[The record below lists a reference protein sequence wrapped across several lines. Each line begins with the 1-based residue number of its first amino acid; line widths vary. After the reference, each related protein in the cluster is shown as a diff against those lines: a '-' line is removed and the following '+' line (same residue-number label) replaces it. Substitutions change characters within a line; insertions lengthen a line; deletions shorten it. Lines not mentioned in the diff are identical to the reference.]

1 MCTKN
6 WVDDV
11 YNKLNQTNIEAKKLE
26 EELDEVIENN
36 EALESNVDQ
45 LKREVSRLKKVNE
58 QLETEK
64 NESDSATK
72 REHRETIELQT
83 YVISNTYV
91 KMKRAPR
98 NHWEI

>member
-1 MCTKN
+1 
-6 WVDDV
+6 
-11 YNKLNQTNIEAKKLE
+11 
-26 EELDEVIENN
+26 LDEVIENN

-98 NHWEI
+98 NH